1 MINRASAKLHDLVI
15 HSIGNQSVGTDIE
28 YSARPFV
35 FEDQILRDTFVDSCL
50 DVFKEPLFYKFNVQ
64 AFSELGNTVHDE
76 CQKVFT
82 GQVALYESS
91 INIARHLFN
100 KSTNSNIK
108 QSFFITAF
116 ISDMLIDDELLNGI
130 LLCKL
135 EIQDAFL
142 HIDNIDEVWS
152 MSQQYGYL
160 PGKIDKVC
168 LVMNSNEEDGYK
180 ILNIDKTNPKGD
192 ARYWKEDFLNISL
205 SGNDYTYTSD
215 YIKLTSNFLKNR
227 KPLDEVLEKGEEVK
241 VLSRS
246 QDYFKNNDKFEEDEY
261 KKEVFQ
267 DNRLINAFDNYKEAW
282 QEKTNRPLA
291 QAFDLD
297 DLAVNKQ
304 SKVFRSV
311 IKLDRNFHIYVH
323 GDSDKIMKG
332 VDENGKKYYILYYNE
347 ES

>member
-1 MINRASAKLHDLVI
+1 
-15 HSIGNQSVGTDIE
+15 
-28 YSARPFV
+28 
-35 FEDQILRDTFVDSCL
+35 
-50 DVFKEPLFYKFNVQ
+50 
-64 AFSELGNTVHDE
+64 
-76 CQKVFT
+76 
-82 GQVALYESS
+82 
-91 INIARHLFN
+91 
-100 KSTNSNIK
+100 
-108 QSFFITAF
+108 
-116 ISDMLIDDELLNGI
+116 
-130 LLCKL
+130 
-135 EIQDAFL
+135 
-142 HIDNIDEVWS
+142 
-152 MSQQYGYL
+152 
-160 PGKIDKVC
+160 
-168 LVMNSNEEDGYK
+168 MNSNEEDGYK